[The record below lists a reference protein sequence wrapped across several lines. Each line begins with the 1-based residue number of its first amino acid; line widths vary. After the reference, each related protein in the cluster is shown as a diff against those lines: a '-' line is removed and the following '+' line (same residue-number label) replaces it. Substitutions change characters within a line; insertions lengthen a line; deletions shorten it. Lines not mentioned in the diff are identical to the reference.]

1 MQMSISTQFSATAKC
16 VWHMVITISHMQI
29 RKHQF
34 LPLTN
39 TKNLRPHPPP
49 NISVERQV
57 CQRQKKIGIGILY
70 IICKKKVNISKGSIT
85 VKMRAFVS

>member
-1 MQMSISTQFSATAKC
+1 MKFPCISEQEECIIISVLVFGISYANEHSTQFSATAKC

-49 NISVERQV
+49 NTFCRKASLSNT
-57 CQRQKKIGIGILY
+57 KKSEGFL
-70 IICKKKVNISKGSIT
+70 
-85 VKMRAFVS
+85 